1 MKIKLNSP
9 YLKACIIFFFVW
21 LLGLLIATRAPNDVL
36 DTYPL
41 LKGYVELMNNF
52 VPVYQYSSK
61 SHFPQVAQLYS
72 AFTYPFYPLY
82 LSLGWMYWRRQTKGG
97 LAIRL
102 QKNIDEFT
110 FGDYCF
116 LLFFAIPFFCILGW
130 VFLFIWNG
138 SDTRM
143 ASLGS
148 SKLQLGLIGIFIP
161 MVSAYFFVGA
171 ALAIKKI
178 IFKKI

>member
-1 MKIKLNSP
+1 MKIKLNNP
-9 YLKACIIFFFVW
+9 YLIACIIFFFVW

-41 LKGYVELMNNF
+41 LKGYVDLMNNF
-52 VPVYQYSSK
+52 VPVYLYSSK
-61 SHFPQVAQLYS
+61 SHFPQVAQLYN
-72 AFTYPFYPLY
+72 AVILPFYPLY
-82 LSLGWMYWRRQTKGG
+82 LALGWMYWRRQTRGG
-97 LAIRL
+97 LAVRL
-102 QKNIDEFT
+102 QKNIEEFT

-116 LLFFAIPFFCILGW
+116 LLFFAIPFLSIIGW
-130 VFLFIWNG
+130 VLLFIFNG
-138 SDTRM
+138 SDTRT

-148 SKLQLGLIGIFIP
+148 SKLQLGLIGIFVP